1 MSNWPEN
8 DLRTKGEAAMR
19 ESEIYE
25 TSGNGSG
32 FVMGLITG
40 AAVGAALGLIFAPKR
55 GSELRGDIARS
66 TGDIRR
72 RASQAYDSV
81 SDTVSDLANKGGSMV
96 SNMLNKGED
105 VLAQGQRAM
114 DAGRDV
120 VDQTRSAVSS

>member
-1 MSNWPEN
+1 
-8 DLRTKGEAAMR
+8 MR

-55 GSELRGDIARS
+55 GSELRDDLARS
-66 TGDIRR
+66 TEGVRR
-72 RASQAYDSV
+72 RAAQAYDAV
-81 SDTVSDLANKGGSMV
+81 SDTVSDLASKGGSLV
-96 SNMLNKGED
+96 SDMLNKGED
-105 VLAQGQRAM
+105 VLAQGQKAM

-120 VDQTRSAVSS
+120 VDQTRSAVSSMRRRSEAST